1 MFKHLLASLS
11 LAACLG
17 ASSAWAADVTDLG
30 GAAKGDPSAV
40 WYKFGGADV
49 VAIFVR
55 GPGDLMYAR
64 VGDETGSTWTD
75 WAAIGDMALKG
86 SPACLAIAPS
96 AIDCVAVGP
105 NNNVYAIRYSAKKHQ
120 WSDWENIGGYAVAD
134 PGLAKGFDGSGG
146 HYLNVY
152 VAGPG
157 NQLFVNSR
165 AEGEWTDWEPL
176 GVVVGGDVACTD
188 ILNIG
193 DHCYDSSGG
202 SAVQL
207 TDVTLAA
214 NDAVNKEDLGG
225 SVAHKVSAVA
235 TGAKGNTLRIFV
247 NGPGQRIWMKK
258 WQGGWS
264 AWQQLAA
271 LAGNHA
277 PGCTIRAAGG
287 AGFCAI
293 NEGGTVKVYRFDPSE
308 L

>member
-1 MFKHLLASLS
+1 MFNHLLAGLS
-11 LAACLG
+11 LAACLC
-17 ASSAWAADVTDLG
+17 APAAQAADAIDLG

-40 WYKFGGADV
+40 WYTFGGADV
-49 VAIFVR
+49 VAVFVR

-64 VGDETGSTWTD
+64 VGDETGTTWTD
-75 WAAIGDMALKG
+75 WAPIGNLALKG
-86 SPACLAIAPS
+86 SPACIAVTPN

-105 NNNVYAIRYSAKKHQ
+105 NNTVHAIRYNAKSHQ
-120 WSDWENIGGYAVAD
+120 WTDWQNIGGFAVAD
-134 PGLAKGFDGSGG
+134 PGVARGFDGSGG
-146 HYLNVY
+146 TYLNVF

-157 NQLFVNSR
+157 NELFVNSR
-165 AEGEWTDWEPL
+165 DGGEWTDWEPL
-176 GVVVGGDVACTD
+176 GVTVGGDVACTD

-214 NDAVNKEDLGG
+214 NDAVTKQDLGG
-225 SVAHKVSAVA
+225 AVEHKVSAVA
-235 TGAKGNTLRIFV
+235 TGAKGNMLRIFV
-247 NGPGQRIWMKK
+247 NGPGQRIWMKT
-258 WQGGWS
+258 WQGNWS
-264 AWQQLAA
+264 EWRQLAA

-277 PGCTIRAAGG
+277 PGCTIRASGG

-293 NEGGTVKVYRFDPSE
+293 NEGGTVKAYRFDPSE